1 VERDDPGRVMQRSI
15 TTHPEKCTGCLR
27 CALACSFR
35 HTGMFNPM
43 RARIHIRMDGPACD
57 ISFDDACTG
66 CLACVGGCLYGA
78 LAAERQR
85 EGSA

>member
-1 VERDDPGRVMQRSI
+1 
-15 TTHPEKCTGCLR
+15 
-27 CALACSFR
+27 
-35 HTGMFNPM
+35 MFNPM